1 MQVSRCQVPQ
11 MRKHGKL
18 LHGVRRQRAMDEWTT
33 LIPRGTR
40 QPDDVHAAAFLPK
53 DWPGHGS
60 VATVIIPECIL
71 LGFDGALSDVRPPP
85 SGDID
90 CWLQSILEDGEYE
103 RAAII
108 FICSTPEQAE
118 DAARTAAPLLPSHE
132 RIALE
137 RVYGANCVRAKLS

>member
-1 MQVSRCQVPQ
+1 MQVGRCQIPQ
-11 MRKHGKL
+11 MGKHGKL
-18 LHGVRRQRAMDEWTT
+18 LRSVRRQCAMNDWTT

-40 QPDDVHAAAFLPK
+40 QPDDVHAAVFLPK

-60 VATVIIPECIL
+60 VVTVILPECIL
-71 LGFDGALSDVRPPP
+71 LGSDGALSDVRPPP
-85 SGDID
+85 SGDVD
-90 CWLQSILEDGEYE
+90 CWLHSILEGGEYE

-118 DAARTAAPLLPSHE
+118 DAARTAAPLLPSRE

-137 RVYGANCVRAKLS
+137 RVCAGGCIRASLS

>member
-1 MQVSRCQVPQ
+1 MN
-11 MRKHGKL
+11 
-18 LHGVRRQRAMDEWTT
+18 DWTT

-60 VATVIIPECIL
+60 VVTVLIPECIL
-71 LGFDGALSDVRPPP
+71 LGFDNAPSNVPPF
-85 SGDID
+85 SGDVG
-90 CWLQSILEDGEYE
+90 CWLRSIFEEGEYE
-103 RAAII
+103 RPAII
-108 FICSTPEQAE
+108 FVCSTPEQAQ

-137 RVYGANCVRAKLS
+137 RVCGANCVRAKLS